1 MSMGAGIQDNEVKE
15 LVKVTEIKNRKPK
28 ILEFPLSKTLGIEAL
43 RILSMAPMN
52 KIVEKKD

>member
-1 MSMGAGIQDNEVKE
+1 MGAGIQDNEVKE